1 LKLFK
6 YSSIILIGLVGLLY
20 VNFDSKFNLKKELVV
35 DVKQGMSMQDI
46 SFLLQSNDLLY
57 STFFL
62 NQYSRILGKSTQI
75 KTGEY
80 LVTNNDSIFS
90 LLDKFSKGEIYYRS
104 VRFKEGSTFSQLLLL
119 LKQLDGIVDN
129 LKVNPDSLIAKET
142 GSKYS
147 SMEGIFSP
155 DTYYYK
161 KGDTASSL
169 LVRAYMQ
176 QKKELN
182 TLWKNRM
189 PGLPYKSEEDALTMA
204 SIIEKEGV
212 EKKELNTLWK
222 NRMPGLPYKSEEDA
236 LTMASIIEKEGV
248 EKKRIAGVFINRL
261 NAKMRLQSDPT
272 VIFALGKNFD
282 GNIRKKDLRLKH
294 PYNTY
299 MIQGLPPG
307 PISLVSLESIKAA
320 LQPEMTND
328 YYFVSRGDG
337 THQFSATLEQHNK
350 AVKEYQLK

>member
-1 LKLFK
+1 MKLFK
-6 YSSIILIGLVGLLY
+6 YSSIILIGLLGLLY
-20 VNFDSKFNLKKELVV
+20 VNFDSKFNLKKDLVV

-46 SFLLQSNDLLY
+46 SFLLQSNNLLY

-104 VRFKEGSTFSQLLLL
+104 VRFKEGSTFSQLLLI
-119 LKQLDGIVDN
+119 LKQLDGIIDN

-169 LVRAYMQ
+169 LVRAYKQ

-189 PGLPYKSEEDALTMA
+189 PGLPYE
-204 SIIEKEGV
+204 
-212 EKKELNTLWK
+212 
-222 NRMPGLPYKSEEDA
+222 SEEDA

-307 PISLVSLESIKAA
+307 PISLVSIESIKAA
-320 LQPEMTND
+320 LQPEMSND

>member
-1 LKLFK
+1 MKLFK
-6 YSSIILIGLVGLLY
+6 YSSIILIGLLGLLY
-20 VNFDSKFNLKKELVV
+20 VNFDSKFNLKKELVM

-62 NQYSRILGKSTQI
+62 NQYSRISGKSTQI

-104 VRFKEGSTFSQLLLL
+104 VRFKEGSTFSQLLLI
-119 LKQLDGIVDN
+119 LKQLDGIIDN

-169 LVRAYMQ
+169 LVRAYKQ
-176 QKKELN
+176 Q
-182 TLWKNRM
+182 
-189 PGLPYKSEEDALTMA
+189 
-204 SIIEKEGV
+204 
-212 EKKELNTLWK
+212 KKELNTLWK

-282 GNIRKKDLRLKH
+282 GNIRKKDLKLKH

-299 MIQGLPPG
+299 MIKGLPPG

-320 LQPEMTND
+320 LQPEITND

>member
-1 LKLFK
+1 MKLFK
-6 YSSIILIGLVGLLY
+6 YSSIILIGLLGLLY

-104 VRFKEGSTFSQLLLL
+104 VRFKEGSTFSQLLLI
-119 LKQLDGIVDN
+119 LKQLDGIIDN

-169 LVRAYMQ
+169 LVRAYKQ
-176 QKKELN
+176 Q
-182 TLWKNRM
+182 
-189 PGLPYKSEEDALTMA
+189 
-204 SIIEKEGV
+204 
-212 EKKELNTLWK
+212 KKELNTLWK

-299 MIQGLPPG
+299 IIQGLPPG
-307 PISLVSLESIKAA
+307 PISLVSVESIKAA
-320 LQPEMTND
+320 LQPEITND

>member
-1 LKLFK
+1 MKLFK
-6 YSSIILIGLVGLLY
+6 YSSIILIGSLGLLY

-46 SFLLQSNDLLY
+46 SFLLQSNNLLY

-104 VRFKEGSTFSQLLLL
+104 VRFKEGSTFSQLLLI
-119 LKQLDGIVDN
+119 LKQLDGIIDN
-129 LKVNPDSLIAKET
+129 LKVNPDSLIVKET

-169 LVRAYMQ
+169 LIRAYKQ
-176 QKKELN
+176 Q
-182 TLWKNRM
+182 
-189 PGLPYKSEEDALTMA
+189 
-204 SIIEKEGV
+204 
-212 EKKELNTLWK
+212 KKELNTLWK

-299 MIQGLPPG
+299 MIKGLPPG

-320 LQPEMTND
+320 LQPEITND

>member
-1 LKLFK
+1 MKLFK
-6 YSSIILIGLVGLLY
+6 YSSIILIGLLGLLY

-104 VRFKEGSTFSQLLLL
+104 VRFKEGSTFSQLLLI
-119 LKQLDGIVDN
+119 LKQLDGIIDN

-169 LVRAYMQ
+169 LVRAYKQ
-176 QKKELN
+176 Q
-182 TLWKNRM
+182 
-189 PGLPYKSEEDALTMA
+189 
-204 SIIEKEGV
+204 
-212 EKKELNTLWK
+212 KKELNTLWK

-320 LQPEMTND
+320 LQPEITND

>member
-1 LKLFK
+1 MKLFK
-6 YSSIILIGLVGLLY
+6 YSSIILIGLLGLLY

-104 VRFKEGSTFSQLLLL
+104 VRFKEGSTFSQLLLI
-119 LKQLDGIVDN
+119 LKELDGIIDN

-169 LVRAYMQ
+169 LVRAYKQ
-176 QKKELN
+176 Q
-182 TLWKNRM
+182 
-189 PGLPYKSEEDALTMA
+189 
-204 SIIEKEGV
+204 
-212 EKKELNTLWK
+212 KKELNTLWK

-261 NAKMRLQSDPT
+261 NAKMRLQSGPT
-272 VIFALGKNFD
+272 VIFALDKNFD

-320 LQPEMTND
+320 LQPEITND

>member
-1 LKLFK
+1 MKLFK
-6 YSSIILIGLVGLLY
+6 YSSIILIGLLGFLY

-46 SFLLQSNDLLY
+46 SFLLQSNNLLY

-104 VRFKEGSTFSQLLLL
+104 VRFKEGSTFSQLLLM
-119 LKQLDGIVDN
+119 LKQLDGIIDN

-169 LVRAYMQ
+169 LVRAYKQ

-189 PGLPYKSEEDALTMA
+189 PGLPYE
-204 SIIEKEGV
+204 
-212 EKKELNTLWK
+212 
-222 NRMPGLPYKSEEDA
+222 SEEDA

-299 MIQGLPPG
+299 MIKGLPPG

-320 LQPEMTND
+320 LQPEITND

>member
-1 LKLFK
+1 MKLFK
-6 YSSIILIGLVGLLY
+6 YSSIILIGSLGLLY

-46 SFLLQSNDLLY
+46 SFLLQSNNLLY

-104 VRFKEGSTFSQLLLL
+104 VRFKEGSTFSQLLLI
-119 LKQLDGIVDN
+119 LKQLDGIIDN

-169 LVRAYMQ
+169 LVRAYKQ
-176 QKKELN
+176 QQKELN

-189 PGLPYKSEEDALTMA
+189 PGLPYKS
-204 SIIEKEGV
+204 K
-212 EKKELNTLWK
+212 
-222 NRMPGLPYKSEEDA
+222 EDA

-299 MIQGLPPG
+299 MIKGLPPG

-320 LQPEMTND
+320 LQPEITND

>member
-1 LKLFK
+1 MKLFK
-6 YSSIILIGLVGLLY
+6 YSFLILIGLLGFLY
-20 VNFDSKFNLKKELVV
+20 VNFDSKFNLEKELIV
-35 DVKQGMSMQDI
+35 DVKMGMSMHEI
-46 SFLLQSNDLLY
+46 STLLKSKDLIY

-62 NQYSRILGKSTQI
+62 NQYSKLLGKSTQI

-80 LVTNNDSIFS
+80 LVTKNDSIFT
-90 LLDKFSKGEIYYRS
+90 LLDKLSRGEIYYRS
-104 VRFKEGSTFSQLLLL
+104 VRFREGSTFSELSSLLN
-119 LKQLDGIVDN
+119 QLDGITNN
-129 LKVNPDSLIAKET
+129 LENNPELFIKRVT
-142 GSKYS
+142 GSNYS
-147 SMEGIFSP
+147 SIEGIFSP

-161 KGDTASSL
+161 KGDTTSSL
-169 LVRAYMQ
+169 LLRAYKQ
-176 QKKELN
+176 QKKELDK
-182 TLWKNRM
+182 LWITKS
-189 PGLPYKSEEDALTMA
+189 PGLPYQSPEE
-204 SIIEKEGV
+204 
-212 EKKELNTLWK
+212 
-222 NRMPGLPYKSEEDA
+222 A

-282 GNIRKKDLRLKH
+282 GNIRKKDLSLRH

-299 MIQGLPPG
+299 VNKGLPPG

-320 LQPEMTND
+320 LRPEINSY

-350 AVKEYQLK
+350 AVKEYQVK

>member
-1 LKLFK
+1 MKLFK
-6 YSSIILIGLVGLLY
+6 YSLLTLIGLLGFLY
-20 VNFDSKFNLKKELVV
+20 VNFDSKFNLEKELIV
-35 DVKQGMSMQDI
+35 DVKKGMSMHDI
-46 SFLLQSNDLLY
+46 SNLLKSKNLLY

-62 NQYSRILGKSTQI
+62 NQYSKLLGKSTQI

-80 LVTNNDSIFS
+80 LVTKNDSMLS
-90 LLDKFSKGEIYYRS
+90 LLDKLSKGEIYYRS
-104 VRFKEGSTFSQLLLL
+104 VRFKEGSTFSELFLLLN
-119 LKQLDGIVDN
+119 QLDGIINN
-129 LKVNPDSLIAKET
+129 LENNPELLIKRVT
-142 GSKYS
+142 GSNYS

-169 LVRAYMQ
+169 LLRAYKQ
-176 QKKELN
+176 QKEELDK
-182 TLWKNRM
+182 LWKTKT
-189 PGLPYKSEEDALTMA
+189 PGLPYKSPEE
-204 SIIEKEGV
+204 
-212 EKKELNTLWK
+212 
-222 NRMPGLPYKSEEDA
+222 A

-261 NAKMRLQSDPT
+261 NAEMRLQSDPT

-282 GNIRKKDLRLKH
+282 GNIRKKDLSLRH

-299 MIQGLPPG
+299 VNKGLPPG

-320 LQPEMTND
+320 LRPEMSSY

-350 AVKEYQLK
+350 AVKKYQLK

>member
-1 LKLFK
+1 MKLFK
-6 YSSIILIGLVGLLY
+6 YSSIILIGLLGLLY
-20 VNFDSKFNLKKELVV
+20 VNFDSKFNLKKDLVV

-104 VRFKEGSTFSQLLLL
+104 VRFKEGSTFSQLLLI
-119 LKQLDGIVDN
+119 LKQLDGIIDN

-169 LVRAYMQ
+169 LVRAYKQ
-176 QKKELN
+176 Q
-182 TLWKNRM
+182 
-189 PGLPYKSEEDALTMA
+189 
-204 SIIEKEGV
+204 
-212 EKKELNTLWK
+212 KKELNTLWK

-282 GNIRKKDLRLKH
+282 GNIRKKDLKLKH

-299 MIQGLPPG
+299 MIKGLPPG

-320 LQPEMTND
+320 LQPEITND

>member
-1 LKLFK
+1 ML
-6 YSSIILIGLVGLLY
+6 GLLY

-161 KGDTASSL
+161 KGETATSL
-169 LVRAYMQ
+169 LYSAYKQ
-176 QKKELN
+176 QKKALK
-182 TLWKNRM
+182 TLWKN
-189 PGLPYKSEEDALTMA
+189 
-204 SIIEKEGV
+204 SI
-212 EKKELNTLWK
+212 
-222 NRMPGLPYKSEEDA
+222 
-236 LTMASIIEKEGV
+236 

-320 LQPEMTND
+320 LQPEITND

>member
-1 LKLFK
+1 MKLFK
-6 YSSIILIGLVGLLY
+6 YSSIILIGSLGLLY

-90 LLDKFSKGEIYYRS
+90 LLDKFSRGEIYYRS
-104 VRFKEGSTFSQLLLL
+104 VRFKEGSTFSQLLLI
-119 LKQLDGIVDN
+119 LKELDGIIDN

-169 LVRAYMQ
+169 LIRAYKQ
-176 QKKELN
+176 Q
-182 TLWKNRM
+182 
-189 PGLPYKSEEDALTMA
+189 
-204 SIIEKEGV
+204 
-212 EKKELNTLWK
+212 KKELNTLWK

-299 MIQGLPPG
+299 MIKGLPPG

-320 LQPEMTND
+320 LQPEITND

>member
-1 LKLFK
+1 MKLFK
-6 YSSIILIGLVGLLY
+6 YSSIILIGLLGLLY

-80 LVTNNDSIFS
+80 LVTKNDSIFS
-90 LLDKFSKGEIYYRS
+90 LLDKLSKGEIYYRS
-104 VRFKEGSTFSQLLLL
+104 VRFKEGSTFSQLLLI
-119 LKQLDGIVDN
+119 LKQLDGIIDN

-169 LVRAYMQ
+169 LVRAYKQ
-176 QKKELN
+176 Q
-182 TLWKNRM
+182 
-189 PGLPYKSEEDALTMA
+189 
-204 SIIEKEGV
+204 
-212 EKKELNTLWK
+212 KKELNTLWK

-299 MIQGLPPG
+299 MIKGLPPG

-320 LQPEMTND
+320 LQPEITND

>member
-1 LKLFK
+1 MKLFK
-6 YSSIILIGLVGLLY
+6 YSLIILIGSLGLLY

-46 SFLLQSNDLLY
+46 SFLLQSNNLLY

-90 LLDKFSKGEIYYRS
+90 LLDKFFKGEIYYRS
-104 VRFKEGSTFSQLLLL
+104 VRFKEGSTFSQLLLI
-119 LKQLDGIVDN
+119 LKQLDGIIDN

-161 KGDTASSL
+161 KDDTASSL
-169 LVRAYMQ
+169 LVRAYKQ
-176 QKKELN
+176 Q
-182 TLWKNRM
+182 
-189 PGLPYKSEEDALTMA
+189 
-204 SIIEKEGV
+204 
-212 EKKELNTLWK
+212 KKELNTLWK

-299 MIQGLPPG
+299 MIKGLPPG

-320 LQPEMTND
+320 LQPEITND

>member
-1 LKLFK
+1 MKLFK

-212 EKKELNTLWK
+212 EKK
-222 NRMPGLPYKSEEDA
+222 
-236 LTMASIIEKEGV
+236 
-248 EKKRIAGVFINRL
+248 RIAGVFINRL

-299 MIQGLPPG
+299 MIKGLPPG

-320 LQPEMTND
+320 LQPEITND

>member
-1 LKLFK
+1 MKLFK

-46 SFLLQSNDLLY
+46 SFLLQSNNLLY

-104 VRFKEGSTFSQLLLL
+104 VRFKEGSTFSQLLLI
-119 LKQLDGIVDN
+119 LKQLDGIIDN
-129 LKVNPDSLIAKET
+129 LKINPDSLIAKET

-169 LVRAYMQ
+169 LVRAYKQ
-176 QKKELN
+176 Q
-182 TLWKNRM
+182 
-189 PGLPYKSEEDALTMA
+189 
-204 SIIEKEGV
+204 
-212 EKKELNTLWK
+212 KKELNTLWK

-299 MIQGLPPG
+299 MIKGLPPG

-320 LQPEMTND
+320 LQPEITND

>member
-1 LKLFK
+1 MKLFK
-6 YSSIILIGLVGLLY
+6 YSLIILIGSLGLLY

-46 SFLLQSNDLLY
+46 SFLLKSNDLLY

-104 VRFKEGSTFSQLLLL
+104 VRFKEGSTFSQLLLI
-119 LKQLDGIVDN
+119 LKQLDGIIDN

-169 LVRAYMQ
+169 LVRAYKQ
-176 QKKELN
+176 Q
-182 TLWKNRM
+182 
-189 PGLPYKSEEDALTMA
+189 
-204 SIIEKEGV
+204 
-212 EKKELNTLWK
+212 KKELNTLWK

-299 MIQGLPPG
+299 MIKGLPPG

-320 LQPEMTND
+320 LQPEITND

>member
-1 LKLFK
+1 
-6 YSSIILIGLVGLLY
+6 LY

-46 SFLLQSNDLLY
+46 SLLLQSNNLLY

-104 VRFKEGSTFSQLLLL
+104 VRFKEGSTFSQLLLI
-119 LKQLDGIVDN
+119 LKQLDGIINN
-129 LKVNPDSLIAKET
+129 LEVNPDSLIAKET

-169 LVRAYMQ
+169 LVRAYKQ

-189 PGLPYKSEEDALTMA
+189 PGLPYE
-204 SIIEKEGV
+204 
-212 EKKELNTLWK
+212 
-222 NRMPGLPYKSEEDA
+222 SEEDA

-320 LQPEMTND
+320 LQPEITNV

>member
-1 LKLFK
+1 M
-6 YSSIILIGLVGLLY
+6 Y

-104 VRFKEGSTFSQLLLL
+104 VRFKEGSTFSQLLLI
-119 LKQLDGIVDN
+119 LKQLDGIIDN
-129 LKVNPDSLIAKET
+129 LKVNPDSLIARET

-169 LVRAYMQ
+169 LVRAYKQ
-176 QKKELN
+176 Q
-182 TLWKNRM
+182 
-189 PGLPYKSEEDALTMA
+189 
-204 SIIEKEGV
+204 
-212 EKKELNTLWK
+212 KKELNTLWK

-282 GNIRKKDLRLKH
+282 GNIRKKDLKLKH

-299 MIQGLPPG
+299 MIKGLPPG

-320 LQPEMTND
+320 LQPEITND

>member
-1 LKLFK
+1 MKLFK
-6 YSSIILIGLVGLLY
+6 YSSIILIGLLGLLY

-46 SFLLQSNDLLY
+46 SFLLQSNNLLY

-104 VRFKEGSTFSQLLLL
+104 VRFKEGSTFSQLLLI
-119 LKQLDGIVDN
+119 LKQLDGIIDN
-129 LKVNPDSLIAKET
+129 LKVNPDSLIVKET

-169 LVRAYMQ
+169 LVRAYKQ
-176 QKKELN
+176 Q
-182 TLWKNRM
+182 
-189 PGLPYKSEEDALTMA
+189 
-204 SIIEKEGV
+204 
-212 EKKELNTLWK
+212 KKELNTLWK

-299 MIQGLPPG
+299 MIKGLPPG

-320 LQPEMTND
+320 LQPEITND

>member
-1 LKLFK
+1 MKLFK
-6 YSSIILIGLVGLLY
+6 YSSIILIGLLGLLY

-46 SFLLQSNDLLY
+46 SFLLQSNNLLY

-104 VRFKEGSTFSQLLLL
+104 VRFKEGSTFSQLLLI
-119 LKQLDGIVDN
+119 LKQLDGIIDN

-169 LVRAYMQ
+169 LVRAYKQ
-176 QKKELN
+176 QQ
-182 TLWKNRM
+182 
-189 PGLPYKSEEDALTMA
+189 
-204 SIIEKEGV
+204 
-212 EKKELNTLWK
+212 KELNTLWK

-320 LQPEMTND
+320 LQPEITND

>member
-1 LKLFK
+1 M
-6 YSSIILIGLVGLLY
+6 Y

-46 SFLLQSNDLLY
+46 SFLLQSNNLLY

-104 VRFKEGSTFSQLLLL
+104 VRFKEGSTFSQLLLI
-119 LKQLDGIVDN
+119 LKQLDGIIDN

-176 QKKELN
+176 Q
-182 TLWKNRM
+182 
-189 PGLPYKSEEDALTMA
+189 
-204 SIIEKEGV
+204 
-212 EKKELNTLWK
+212 KKELNTLWK

-320 LQPEMTND
+320 LQPEITND

>member
-1 LKLFK
+1 
-6 YSSIILIGLVGLLY
+6 
-20 VNFDSKFNLKKELVV
+20 
-35 DVKQGMSMQDI
+35 
-46 SFLLQSNDLLY
+46 LY

-80 LVTNNDSIFS
+80 LITNNDSIFS

-104 VRFKEGSTFSQLLLL
+104 VRFKEGSTFPQLLLIL
-119 LKQLDGIVDN
+119 QQLDGINNN
-129 LKVNPDSLIAKET
+129 LKGNPDSLIAKET

-155 DTYYYK
+155 DTYFYK

-169 LVRAYMQ
+169 LVRAYKQ

-182 TLWKNRM
+182 
-189 PGLPYKSEEDALTMA
+189 S
-204 SIIEKEGV
+204 
-212 EKKELNTLWK
+212 LWK

-261 NAKMRLQSDPT
+261 NARMRLQSDPT
-272 VIFALGKNFD
+272 VIFALGNNFD
-282 GNIRKKDLRLKH
+282 GNIRKKDLRLRH

-299 MIQGLPPG
+299 MNLGLPPG
-307 PISLVSLESIKAA
+307 PICLVSLESIKAA
-320 LQPEMTND
+320 LHPEISND

>member
-1 LKLFK
+1 MKLFK
-6 YSSIILIGLVGLLY
+6 YSSIILIGLLGLLY

-46 SFLLQSNDLLY
+46 SLLLQSNNLLY

-104 VRFKEGSTFSQLLLL
+104 VRFKEGSTFSQLLLI
-119 LKQLDGIVDN
+119 LKQLDGIIDN

-169 LVRAYMQ
+169 LVRAYKQ

-189 PGLPYKSEEDALTMA
+189 PGLPYE
-204 SIIEKEGV
+204 
-212 EKKELNTLWK
+212 
-222 NRMPGLPYKSEEDA
+222 SEEDA

-282 GNIRKKDLRLKH
+282 GNIRKKDLKLKH

-299 MIQGLPPG
+299 MIKGLPPG

-320 LQPEMTND
+320 LQPEITND

>member
-1 LKLFK
+1 MKLFK
-6 YSSIILIGLVGLLY
+6 YSSIILIGSLGLLY

-119 LKQLDGIVDN
+119 LKQLDGIIDN
-129 LKVNPDSLIAKET
+129 LKINPDSFIAKET

-169 LVRAYMQ
+169 LVRAYKQ
-176 QKKELN
+176 Q
-182 TLWKNRM
+182 
-189 PGLPYKSEEDALTMA
+189 
-204 SIIEKEGV
+204 
-212 EKKELNTLWK
+212 KKELNTLWK

-299 MIQGLPPG
+299 MIKGLPPG

-320 LQPEMTND
+320 LQPEITND

>member
-1 LKLFK
+1 MKLFK
-6 YSSIILIGLVGLLY
+6 YSLIILIGSLGLLY

-90 LLDKFSKGEIYYRS
+90 LLDKFFKGEIYYRS
-104 VRFKEGSTFSQLLLL
+104 VRFKEGSTFSQLLLI
-119 LKQLDGIVDN
+119 LKQLDGIIDN

-169 LVRAYMQ
+169 LVRAYKQ
-176 QKKELN
+176 Q
-182 TLWKNRM
+182 
-189 PGLPYKSEEDALTMA
+189 
-204 SIIEKEGV
+204 
-212 EKKELNTLWK
+212 KKELNTLWK

-282 GNIRKKDLRLKH
+282 GNIRKKDLKLKH

-299 MIQGLPPG
+299 MIKGLPPG

-320 LQPEMTND
+320 LQPEITND

>member
-1 LKLFK
+1 M
-6 YSSIILIGLVGLLY
+6 GLLY
-20 VNFDSKFNLKKELVV
+20 VNFDSKFNLEKELVV

-80 LVTNNDSIFS
+80 LITNNDSIFS

-104 VRFKEGSTFSQLLLL
+104 VRFKEGSTFPQLLLIL
-119 LKQLDGIVDN
+119 QQLDGINNN
-129 LKVNPDSLIAKET
+129 LKWNPDSLIAKET

-155 DTYYYK
+155 DTYFYK

-169 LVRAYMQ
+169 LVRAYKQ

-182 TLWKNRM
+182 
-189 PGLPYKSEEDALTMA
+189 S
-204 SIIEKEGV
+204 
-212 EKKELNTLWK
+212 LWK

-261 NAKMRLQSDPT
+261 NTKMRLQSDPT

-320 LQPEMTND
+320 LQPEITND

>member
-1 LKLFK
+1 MKLFK
-6 YSSIILIGLVGLLY
+6 YSLFTLIGLLGFLY
-20 VNFDSKFNLKKELVV
+20 VNFDSKFNLEKELIV
-35 DVKQGMSMQDI
+35 DVKKGMSMHDI
-46 SFLLQSNDLLY
+46 SNLLKSKNLLY

-62 NQYSRILGKSTQI
+62 NQYSKLIGKSTQI

-80 LVTNNDSIFS
+80 LVTKNDSMLS
-90 LLDKFSKGEIYYRS
+90 LLDKLSKGEVYYRS
-104 VRFKEGSTFSQLLLL
+104 VRFKEGSTFSELFLSLN
-119 LKQLDGIVDN
+119 QLDGIINN
-129 LKVNPDSLIAKET
+129 LENNPELLIKKVT
-142 GSKYS
+142 GSNYS

-169 LVRAYMQ
+169 LLRAYKQ
-176 QKKELN
+176 QKEELDK
-182 TLWKNRM
+182 LWKTKAL
-189 PGLPYKSEEDALTMA
+189 GLPYKSPEE
-204 SIIEKEGV
+204 
-212 EKKELNTLWK
+212 
-222 NRMPGLPYKSEEDA
+222 A

-261 NAKMRLQSDPT
+261 NAEMRLQSDPT

-282 GNIRKKDLRLKH
+282 GNIRKKDLSLRH

-299 MIQGLPPG
+299 VNKGLPPG

-320 LQPEMTND
+320 LRPEMSSY

>member
-1 LKLFK
+1 
-6 YSSIILIGLVGLLY
+6 LY
-20 VNFDSKFNLKKELVV
+20 VNFDLKFNLKKELVV

-104 VRFKEGSTFSQLLLL
+104 VRFKEGSTFSQLLLI
-119 LKQLDGIVDN
+119 LKQLDGIIDN

-169 LVRAYMQ
+169 LVRAYKQQ
-176 QKKELN
+176 QKELK

-189 PGLPYKSEEDALTMA
+189 PGLPYKS
-204 SIIEKEGV
+204 K
-212 EKKELNTLWK
+212 
-222 NRMPGLPYKSEEDA
+222 EDA

-299 MIQGLPPG
+299 MIKGLPPG

-320 LQPEMTND
+320 LQPEITND